1 MYASIQHII
10 TKPWLCFLQGIQYVD
25 YTFETSSTYSV
36 KQADAHSFIIVVQGR
51 GVLTCSEG
59 QTKLEPGSIS
69 LVCADISFCVTADVG
84 EEEALTFY
92 KMDMNSMSEDSCSD
106 KIMPI
111 QNNLEKQ
118 TVNHELCSIPDNTI
132 SVIEYTYTPWSAC
145 LECIEQLYRQEYVS
159 DVHDV
164 WDVQIQFQQWF
175 RNVIRQND
183 PEFQLNHDRTRLQQ
197 SVQYIESH
205 YSQMLTVD
213 ELASRAGLSRTS
225 YTRHFK
231 RLTGQLPL
239 DYVNRV
245 RLERSKQLLQ
255 ITDDRLHDI
264 ASHVGYNNEYYFS
277 RRFKQYAGV
286 SPGVYRRHHR
296 QEVSV
301 FAPYLEDFLLA
312 LGVKPILQSS
322 HRAWGK
328 QHYLQLDDVPEFDVS
343 QRDAEFQA
351 EHIPE
356 FIMLDMGYKKW
367 NLDRFEQVAPVYYVN
382 HDGEDWRAILKSAA
396 DVLGKSN
403 RVQDVIELYEDK
415 ATEAKRHL
423 QGIIR
428 KESVAFLRISASEIT
443 LYGDE
448 CGYVG
453 PVIYRDLGLNPHEY
467 VRQWT
472 QRERRV
478 SIGLEQLSQLEAD
491 HLLITFDTCDSL
503 SLGEERQL
511 LDKTEWKQLPA
522 VKCGNVYEVDF
533 LTWMNYGVISHGKKI
548 DDILRFIG

>member
-25 YTFETSSTYSV
+25 YTLETSSTYSV

-69 LVCADISFCVTADVG
+69 LVCAGGSFSVTADVG

-106 KIMPI
+106 KIMQV

-159 DVHDV
+159 DVHV
-164 WDVQIQFQQWF
+164 
-175 RNVIRQND
+175 
-183 PEFQLNHDRTRLQQ
+183 
-197 SVQYIESH
+197 
-205 YSQMLTVD
+205 
-213 ELASRAGLSRTS
+213 
-225 YTRHFK
+225 
-231 RLTGQLPL
+231 
-239 DYVNRV
+239 
-245 RLERSKQLLQ
+245 
-255 ITDDRLHDI
+255 
-264 ASHVGYNNEYYFS
+264 
-277 RRFKQYAGV
+277 
-286 SPGVYRRHHR
+286 
-296 QEVSV
+296 
-301 FAPYLEDFLLA
+301 
-312 LGVKPILQSS
+312 
-322 HRAWGK
+322 
-328 QHYLQLDDVPEFDVS
+328 
-343 QRDAEFQA
+343 
-351 EHIPE
+351 
-356 FIMLDMGYKKW
+356 
-367 NLDRFEQVAPVYYVN
+367 
-382 HDGEDWRAILKSAA
+382 
-396 DVLGKSN
+396 
-403 RVQDVIELYEDK
+403 
-415 ATEAKRHL
+415 

-478 SIGLEQLSQLEAD
+478 SIGLELLSQLEAD
-491 HLLITFDTCDSL
+491 HLLITFDACDSL

-511 LDKTEWKQLPA
+511 LDRTEWKQLPA